1 MANIESIIS
10 IHNKEVIPGKKA
22 INSNCINKP
31 DCPFSNQCQI
41 TNIAYKVKI
50 TSNLRNWKKIPQNQ
64 RIYIDIH
71 RKSFDHEKHV
81 ADTDTQPQV
90 QFHILK
96 RCRPTKRTGSCYLCL
111 NEKLFMIKQQENDI
125 LNQRSELT
133 SKSRHKNR
141 FKLMELKT

>member
-1 MANIESIIS
+1 MPNYEHSIQSKNYIKPSELEENTAEPANIHRYE
-10 IHNKEVIPGKKA
+10 
-22 INSNCINKP
+22 
-31 DCPFSNQCQI
+31 NQ
-41 TNIAYKVKI
+41 K
-50 TSNLRNWKKIPQNQ
+50 
-64 RIYIDIH
+64 
-71 RKSFDHEKHV
+71 KSFDHEKHV

-111 NEKLFMIKQQENDI
+111 NEKHFIIEQQENDI
-125 LNQRSELT
+125 LNQRSELI